1 MDKQGR
7 IQPAVNADVRFDME
21 DLRSA
26 LAQEYLGEGDAR
38 EFERAEIGEIK
49 QGSNEL
55 YDFLQETAPPED
67 EEIKGQA
74 RPMPPA
80 EEPAVDASVDAQT
93 DELPPAIPQDDG
105 GDTKAE
111 YLSEEDLDNYRV
123 KGKEYGEETEY
134 TLRELRNI
142 KQTQNAANKQLEDY
156 KALVKEYKELAT
168 AARTHPSE
176 APTAE
181 LEAPEYESDEER
193 MFRELRTEVDTLRQ
207 TQEQTAQERFVSQEN
222 DYIKSRISDAGYT
235 SEEVGERISQ
245 ALDERPEMASY
256 VARLWENAP
265 ANQAEANDRKVMFD
279 AVLALASAVDRPQ
292 VIQQAREE
300 AVSEG
305 RTAERLDR
313 KRTLASVPPGGKMPE
328 TMSDNERAAQAAQRG
343 TDGIAEL
350 LLESPIFRT
359 Y

>member
-93 DELPPAIPQDDG
+93 DEYP
-105 GDTKAE
+105 
-111 YLSEEDLDNYRV
+111 
-123 KGKEYGEETEY
+123 
-134 TLRELRNI
+134 LRELRNI

-168 AARTHPSE
+168 AARTQPSE

-181 LEAPEYESDEER
+181 PEAPEYESDEER

-328 TMSDNERAAQAAQRG
+328 TMSANERAAQAAQRG